1 MADIKEKFEEF
12 KDAGDPEKKLEKIT
26 DKADDK
32 KDKAAG
38 KAADLEAKAT
48 EDQVELNERFGR
60 QLDLDD

>member
-1 MADIKEKFEEF
+1 MAKYKRVLIKLN
-12 KDAGDPEKKLEKIT
+12 APAKKLEKIT

-38 KAADLEAKAT
+38 KAANLEAKAT

-60 QLDLDD
+60 QLDLND

>member
-1 MADIKEKFEEF
+1 MADM
-12 KDAGDPEKKLEKIT
+12 AEKIGELKGKAEV
-26 DKADDK
+26 KADDK